1 MDLKEARAIA
11 RRVGATIEEKNLGSP
26 LQDESLEYVVR
37 LGVCRIGSNGTREEV
52 KFHYTSPALAANG
65 AVIETARA
73 CARLSAIAKEVYVDS
88 DLIFLGGGEA

>member
-11 RRVGATIEEKNLGSP
+11 RRVGATIEERVENEVDGAKPRCYL
-26 LQDESLEYVVR
+26 VR
-37 LGVCRIGSNGTREEV
+37 PGVCRIGSNGTREEI
-52 KFHYTSPALAANG
+52 KLNYSSPGYAANG

-88 DLIFLGGGEA
+88 DLIFLSGGEA